1 VISAGVRRRARAGS
15 SRCED
20 RRLCGGRPRAADAIG
35 DRGLV
40 VGTICELPIPMM
52 MPSPASDSAT
62 SSTSQQD
69 LRPRA
74 RTLSWMASLSVAAGE
89 LRAAEGYLLELLAWC
104 AFGDRDDAAPAPATE
119 L

>member
-1 VISAGVRRRARAGS
+1 MASSSEVAASA
-15 SRCED
+15 
-20 RRLCGGRPRAADAIG
+20 
-35 DRGLV
+35 
-40 VGTICELPIPMM
+40 
-52 MPSPASDSAT
+52 SA
-62 SSTSQQD
+62 QD

-104 AFGDRDDAAPAPATE
+104 AFGERELPDTQPATE

>member
-1 VISAGVRRRARAGS
+1 
-15 SRCED
+15 
-20 RRLCGGRPRAADAIG
+20 
-35 DRGLV
+35 
-40 VGTICELPIPMM
+40 MM
-52 MPSPASDSAT
+52 SAT
-62 SSTSQQD
+62 QTATSATEQD

-104 AFGDRDDAAPAPATE
+104 AFGDRDPAAVADGE